1 MQSGLHIVYSKV
13 CPTWLGGPP
22 VPLQLVMSNLQG
34 EADSFKQIS
43 QWVEQGKLRPVIDS
57 EYAFED
63 ALKASERIQSHRAKG
78 KVIVNVVA

>member
-1 MQSGLHIVYSKV
+1 M
-13 CPTWLGGPP
+13 LGGPP